1 MITIT
6 LFYFYEKVF
15 MNIWVIRK
23 FNEASLP
30 QKEDSYIL

>member
-23 FNEASLP
+23 FNEASLL